1 MFTMK
6 FKSLITLMNT
16 LKNRGIEYISR
27 RPVRVDDAV
36 MFDIDDTLIFENG
49 TPNTPMIELLHIAR
63 NLGYKIVIIT
73 ARPGMDMVI
82 GLTQKQ
88 LRKYNITYD
97 YLGFTSARTKTLM
110 KKQLPYTF
118 VLSVGDLNTDLTDS
132 KHTLNTSSFDYS

>member
-1 MFTMK
+1 MK
-6 FKSLITLMNT
+6 FKSLILLMNT

-36 MFDIDDTLIFENG
+36 MFDIDDTLIFKNG
-49 TPNTPMIELLHIAR
+49 APNTPMIKLLHVAR

-73 ARPGMDMVI
+73 ARPGMGMVI
-82 GLTQKQ
+82 NWTRKQ
-88 LRKYNITYD
+88 LRKYNIIYD

-132 KHTLNTSSFDYS
+132 KHTLNTSSFGYS

>member
-1 MFTMK
+1 
-6 FKSLITLMNT
+6 MNT
-16 LKNRGIEYISR
+16 LKSRGIEYISG
-27 RPVRVDDAV
+27 RPVRPDDAV

-49 TPNTPMIELLHIAR
+49 VPNTPMIELLNIAR
-63 NLGYKIVIIT
+63 NFGYKIVIIT

-82 GLTQKQ
+82 DWTRKQ
-88 LRKYNITYD
+88 LRKYKITYD

-132 KHTLNTSSFDYS
+132 KHRLNTSSFGYS

>member
-1 MFTMK
+1 
-6 FKSLITLMNT
+6 MNT

-36 MFDIDDTLIFENG
+36 MFDIDDTLILKNG
-49 TPNTPMIELLHIAR
+49 APNTPIIELLRVAR

-73 ARPGMDMVI
+73 ARPGVGVVI
-82 GLTQKQ
+82 NWTRNQ

-132 KHTLNTSSFDYS
+132 KHTLNTSSFGYS